1 MSDKEN
7 VIKGLEETEIMLTQ
21 AIDRGG
27 EMAVIGACKC
37 LNRVSDAIALLKEHK
52 NEYGNDFSDA
62 MLGKQEL
69 MYEGT
74 DGEWHKKDW

>member
-1 MSDKEN
+1 MDGEK
-7 VIKGLEETEIMLTQ
+7 VFKGLDEAWHSLDEWSINGTPFDIQIVLDQ
-21 AIDRGG
+21 IY
-27 EMAVIGACKC
+27 
-37 LNRVSDAIALLKEHK
+37 DALELLKEWG
-52 NEYGNDFSDA
+52 NEYENGFNDA